1 MVEMKDIVDKLAEL
15 TEQGQAPWRA
25 TADKSTFAVTFGR
38 TSVLISAKETSP
50 GSDVASYRLS
60 VLNEKGIEIEFATA
74 RWGLSVTNV
83 KLPVLVPLYTS
94 AKRTALGVDERLEE
108 LLNAMDRVSGS

>member
-1 MVEMKDIVDKLAEL
+1 MVDMSGILDKLAEI
-15 TEQGQAPWRA
+15 TEQGQAPWRT
-25 TADKSTFAVTFGR
+25 TADKSAFSATFGR
-38 TSVLISAKETSP
+38 TSVVISAKETSP
-50 GSDVASYRLS
+50 GSDMVSYRLS

-74 RWGLSVTNV
+74 RWGPSVTNV

-108 LLNAMDRVSGS
+108 LLNAMDRVSDS